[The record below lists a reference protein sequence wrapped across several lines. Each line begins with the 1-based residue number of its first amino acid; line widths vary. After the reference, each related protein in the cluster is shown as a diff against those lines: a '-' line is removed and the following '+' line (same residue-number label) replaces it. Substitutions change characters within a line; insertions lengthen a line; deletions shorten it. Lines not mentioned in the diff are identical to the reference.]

1 MGNIWGDKKTVKQI
15 IREQKRINNRSI
27 RELDRELNRLKREQT
42 KAENEM
48 RRLAKQ
54 GQMQAV
60 RHLAK
65 DIVRMKDTQTKF
77 IKLKAE
83 LRSLSAQMDAMAAT
97 AQLQTA
103 MKNVSRTLGMLSN
116 QIKLPQL
123 QASLQKYMQQS
134 EEMEMKTEMIND
146 ALGDVLDDDDDA
158 EDELIQKVMDEV
170 GLDFNEN
177 LVDAPAKKQEAQV
190 EDDVDKDLQQRL
202 NNLKR

>member
-1 MGNIWGDKKTVKQI
+1 
-15 IREQKRINNRSI
+15 
-27 RELDRELNRLKREQT
+27 
-42 KAENEM
+42 
-48 RRLAKQ
+48 
-54 GQMQAV
+54 
-60 RHLAK
+60 
-65 DIVRMKDTQTKF
+65 
-77 IKLKAE
+77 
-83 LRSLSAQMDAMAAT
+83 
-97 AQLQTA
+97 
-103 MKNVSRTLGMLSN
+103 
-116 QIKLPQL
+116 
-123 QASLQKYMQQS
+123 MQQS